1 MLRRESSD
9 LAPPTAFFTS
19 LKHPC
24 DPPGRETGTQ
34 NNRRHDAVP
43 LSMHEERRGNEI
55 EERACLGLFSR
66 EWNSDTNDLDSQAF
80 ASGRMIAV
88 SNLRRQ
94 SSALE
99 PPSSFF
105 SDLSRCLPLDEP
117 DADGL
122 TSLGFE
128 DWGGTGDSRC
138 GTDQDATDTGQGG
151 GGARVA
157 TSAPNVWRHWMQEG
171 AKTGLL
177 HHFHYLSPSESR
189 CAQGELDRPTRSPID
204 IS

>member
-138 GTDQDATDTGQGG
+138 GTDQDATDTGQRGVGAACGDLCAQRAAPLDGG
-151 GGARVA
+151 GRQDRSSTFTITRLQKVA
-157 TSAPNVWRHWMQEG
+157 VPKAS
-171 AKTGLL
+171 
-177 HHFHYLSPSESR
+177 S
-189 CAQGELDRPTRSPID
+189 ID
-204 IS
+204 PQDPQ